1 MNQGVLFQVVEK
13 RDYVKNGDSF
23 KDCAVY
29 DVYGVTQLFNIA
41 MFIVLKQGSLNF
53 SHLPA
58 EGCLLYDSSIS
69 PD

>member
-23 KDCAVY
+23 KGCTIFN
-29 DVYGVTQLFNIA
+29 VYGVTQLFNIA
-41 MFIVLKQGSLNF
+41 MFIVVKQGSLNF
-53 SHLPA
+53 SHLQA

-69 PD
+69 QD

>member
-13 RDYVKNGDSF
+13 RDYVKNSDSF
-23 KDCAVY
+23 QDCVVY

-41 MFIVLKQGSLNF
+41 MFIVVKQGSLNF
-53 SHLPA
+53 SHLQA

-69 PD
+69 PN

>member
-41 MFIVLKQGSLNF
+41 MFIVVKQGSLNF
-53 SHLPA
+53 SHLQA
-58 EGCLLYDSSIS
+58 ESCLLYDSGIS
-69 PD
+69 PN

>member
-23 KDCAVY
+23 KGCTIFN
-29 DVYGVTQLFNIA
+29 VYGVTQLFNIA
-41 MFIVLKQGSLNF
+41 MFIVVKQGSMNF

-58 EGCLLYDSSIS
+58 EGCLIYDSSLS
-69 PD
+69 

>member
-1 MNQGVLFQVVEK
+1 MSQGVLFQVVEK

-58 EGCLLYDSSIS
+58 EGCLIYNSGSSL
-69 PD
+69 D

>member
-13 RDYVKNGDSF
+13 REYVKNGDSF
-23 KDCAVY
+23 QDCAVY

-41 MFIVLKQGSLNF
+41 MFIVVKQGSLNF

-58 EGCLLYDSSIS
+58 EGCLIYNSGSS
-69 PD
+69 PN

>member
-1 MNQGVLFQVVEK
+1 MYYSKWLKK

-41 MFIVLKQGSLNF
+41 MFIVVKQGSMNF
-53 SHLPA
+53 SCLQA

-69 PD
+69 

>member
-41 MFIVLKQGSLNF
+41 MFIVVKQGSLIF

-58 EGCLLYDSSIS
+58 EGCLIYNSGSS
-69 PD
+69 PN